1 MSASHGSGSLGTR
14 RSGSTT
20 ASGGGPPIERYQHN
34 LCAFWLGEHCYG
46 LQTALVGEVVT
57 VDALTPVPLAPAPVR
72 GLFNLRGAPVALVD
86 LARVLEL
93 NDAAVAEDPRAGRP
107 LVALVLRTESL
118 FVGLL
123 IRRME
128 MVITR
133 GRGSLSPPEASA
145 TEHPVVAGFLELP
158 DRPELPITVLD
169 SAALL
174 ARLDRLK
181 YLDSSDA

>member
-1 MSASHGSGSLGTR
+1 MSASQASGSLGTR
-14 RSGSTT
+14 RSGST
-20 ASGGGPPIERYQHN
+20 ASGGGPPVERYPHN
-34 LCAFWLGEHCYG
+34 LCAFWLGDHCYG

-57 VDALTPVPLAPAPVR
+57 VEALTPVPLAPAPVR

-86 LARVLEL
+86 LAQVLEL
-93 NDAAVAEDPRAGRP
+93 GDATMGDDPRAGRP

>member
-1 MSASHGSGSLGTR
+1 M
-14 RSGSTT
+14 
-20 ASGGGPPIERYQHN
+20 ERYQHN
-34 LCAFWLGEHCYG
+34 LCAFWLGEQCYG

-57 VDALTPVPLAPAPVR
+57 VEALTPVPLAPAPVR

-86 LARVLEL
+86 LAQVLEL
-93 NDAAVAEDPRAGRP
+93 TDTGPAEEPRPGRP

-133 GRGSLSPPEASA
+133 GRGVLSPPEASA
-145 TEHPVVAGFLELP
+145 AEHPVVAGFLELA
-158 DRPELPITVLD
+158 DRPDLPVTVLD
-169 SAALL
+169 SQALL

-181 YLDSSDA
+181 YLDSADA